1 MARYALFKQFH
12 VFVVASGALRRMFV
26 QSVEPDQGAATF
38 KEAVDA

>member
-1 MARYALFKQFH
+1 MARYALLKQFH
-12 VFVVASGALRRMFV
+12 VFVVVSGALRRVFV